1 MTSPTAPEE
10 NGPVAANAA
19 LGLVQLETM
28 QPPFTKALSLALA
41 LSAAACHPFGQRLCT
56 LEVAREGRVVFDS
69 MFDVSD
75 GKGLGAIW
83 DEAGEVPVSTNL
95 ASPEAFSFPEPTRAH
110 LDGEVAVRILHSDVL
125 DEVTLESLD
134 LVRSDGDAA
143 DWRLPR
149 EEILR
154 AKAAAGL

>member
-1 MTSPTAPEE
+1 MPNRPSLPLI
-10 NGPVAANAA
+10 AA
-19 LGLVQLETM
+19 LI
-28 QPPFTKALSLALA
+28 A
-41 LSAAACHPFGQRLCT
+41 LSAAACHPWGQRLCT
-56 LEVAREGRVVFDS
+56 LEVAQEGRVVFDS

-75 GKGLGAIW
+75 GKGIPAIW
-83 DEAGEVPVSTNL
+83 DEAGEIPVSTNL

-110 LDGEVAVRILHSDVL
+110 LDGEVAVRILHGDVL
-125 DEVTLESLD
+125 DEVTLEGLD
-134 LVRSDGDAA
+134 LVRSDGDAT